1 MTRQQLAE
9 EIFKKRSYL
18 CVGLD
23 TDITKIPKHLLSEAD
38 PVFSF
43 NKAIIDATKDLCVG
57 YKINTAFYEA
67 LGVKGW
73 ETMEKTA
80 RYIGNEHF
88 KIADAK
94 RGDIGNTSDQ
104 YAKAFFEKL
113 PFDAITVAPY
123 MGKDSVQPFLNYYG
137 KWAIIL
143 ALTSNKGANDFE
155 FRKMAREDTR
165 HGVDE
170 FLYEKVLKTVSNWG
184 TLENLMFVVGATQ
197 ADEFIDIRKL
207 SPHHFYLVPG
217 IGAQGGSLKE
227 ISEKAMIRDCGL
239 LVNVSRAIIYSGD
252 KENFAEEARAVAKQ
266 YQQEMKGYLPEKS
279 IFQLGCVYEIF
290 NTGNSSIAI
299 MDFTDTSIPKIGTI
313 LETATGHR
321 WKITGIDMPKPIE
334 STNFKFKPR
343 FSDQIFGCLLQPI
356 NHAETLKENEVLQV
370 LN

>member
-43 NKAIIDATKDLCVG
+43 NKAIIDATKDLCVA

-73 ETMEKTA
+73 EAMEKTV

-104 YAKAFFEKL
+104 YAKAFFETL
-113 PFDAITVAPY
+113 SFDAVTVAPY

-137 KWAIIL
+137 KWAIVL
-143 ALTSNKGANDFE
+143 GLTSNKGANDFE
-155 FRKMAREDTR
+155 FKKMAREDTR

-170 FLYEKVLKTVSNWG
+170 FLYERVLKTTSNWG
-184 TLENLMFVVGATQ
+184 TFENLMFVIGATQ

-207 SPHHFYLVPG
+207 TPHHFYLVPG
-217 IGAQGGSLKE
+217 VGAQGGSLKE

-239 LVNVSRAIIYSGD
+239 LVNVSRAIIYAGE
-252 KENFAEEARAVAKQ
+252 KENFAEEARAIAEQ
-266 YQQEMKGYLPEKS
+266 YQQEMKGYLPEKN
-279 IFQLGCVYEIF
+279 IFQLGCVYETF
-290 NTGNSSIAI
+290 NTSGGLIAI
-299 MDFTDTSIPKIGTI
+299 MDFTEKAIPKIGTI
-313 LETATGHR
+313 LESTSGHR
-321 WKITGIDMPKPIE
+321 WKITGIDMPKPIGM
-334 STNFKFKPR
+334 TNFKFKPR
-343 FSDQIFGCLLQPI
+343 FSDHIFGCLLQPI
-356 NHAETLKENEVLQV
+356 NHSEILKENEVVQV